1 MRRAAWVATALLLA
15 VPASG
20 CESTQSKSAR
30 LKSEA
35 KTELTAGKGVV
46 VKKQN
51 PKVKVLSTATLKD
64 QNGEAVVVEMRNT
77 GRKALTKLP
86 ISVRVSDARGKA
98 VYTNSAPGLET
109 SLAQIAALAPGKD
122 AFWVNDQVVT
132 TGKAAKARALVGSG
146 GAAGHPLPRISL
158 TEVHVENDPV
168 SGISVTGRAI
178 NHSDLLQK
186 KMPIF
191 CVARRGD
198 RVVAAGRAILEKL
211 KPDKPTRFTV
221 FFIGDPRG
229 ARLTLTPTPTVLG
242 GSSS

>member
-15 VPASG
+15 VPAAG

-30 LKSEA
+30 LKSNA
-35 KTELTAGKGVV
+35 TELTAEKGVV

-51 PKVKVLSTATLKD
+51 PQVKVLSTATLKD
-64 QNGEAVVVEMRNT
+64 QNGEAVVVEMRNVS
-77 GRKALTKLP
+77 RKPLTRLP
-86 ISVRVSDARGKA
+86 VSVQLSDARGKS
-98 VYTNSAPGLET
+98 VYSNSAPGLET
-109 SLAQIAALAPGKD
+109 SLAQVAALPPGKEV
-122 AFWVNDQVVT
+122 FWVNDQVVS
-132 TGKAAKARALVGSG
+132 TGKAAKAKALVGTG
-146 GAAGHPLPRISL
+146 GAAGDALPRIEL
-158 TEVHVENDPV
+158 TEVHLENDPV
-168 SGISVTGRAI
+168 SGVSVTGRAV

-198 RVVAAGRAILEKL
+198 KIVAAGRAILEKL

-229 ARLTLTPTPTVLG
+229 ARLTLIPTPTVIG